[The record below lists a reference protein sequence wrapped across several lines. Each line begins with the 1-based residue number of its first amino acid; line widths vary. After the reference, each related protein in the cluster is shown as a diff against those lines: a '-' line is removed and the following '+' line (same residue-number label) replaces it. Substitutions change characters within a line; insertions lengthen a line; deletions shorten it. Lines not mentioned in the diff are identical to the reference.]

1 MSFALATSRAA
12 LVIAHPG
19 HELRVYQWLRLT
31 RPLCFVLTD
40 GSGSTGKSRLD
51 STTELLQQNAARI
64 GSIYGRLT
72 DVEIYSAIINLEFER
87 FVDLTAELAQELV
100 REQIDYV
107 VGDAIEGYNP
117 AHDVCR
123 SMINAA
129 VAIAKR
135 QLDKP
140 VLNFEI
146 SLTSQSDKLRERTDG
161 EVWLDLDEASLLK
174 KLKAA
179 QAYPGMAAEVERIL
193 SEEGMLSLQTER
205 LRPVSY
211 TTRDGFAET
220 PHYEIHGAKQVEA
233 GRYRQVLR
241 YNEHVRPLEEALRRY
256 SESTG
261 GLPYSVSNAN
271 HPVQADTI

>member
-1 MSFALATSRAA
+1 M
-12 LVIAHPG
+12 AHPG
-19 HELRVYQWLRLT
+19 HELRVYHWLRLT

-40 GSGSTGKSRLD
+40 GSGSTGKSRLA
-51 STTELLQQNAARI
+51 STTELLQQNGARI
-64 GSIYGRLT
+64 GSIYGCLT
-72 DVEIYSAIINLEFER
+72 DVEIYSAIINLEFDR
-87 FVDLTAELAQELV
+87 FTDLTAELARELV

-123 SMINAA
+123 LMINAA
-129 VAIAKR
+129 VEIANR
-135 QLDKP
+135 QLHQP

-179 QAYPGMAAEVERIL
+179 QAYSGMAAEVDRIL
-193 SEEGMLSLQTER
+193 SEEGIPALQTER

-211 TTRDGFAET
+211 ITRDGFAET
-220 PHYEIHGAKQVEA
+220 PYYEIHGAKQVEA
-233 GRYRQVLR
+233 GRYSQVLR

-256 SESTG
+256 SENAGS
-261 GLPYSVSNAN
+261 LPYSDQNVN
-271 HPVQADTI
+271 HPLPADTI